1 MTEPVVPEGTNTT
14 FADYFKLNA
23 YIEDIL
29 DSFGYSYSFE
39 SCELPRKE
47 VNQEHLAELRA
58 RLLAVLPHVGLANE
72 TARREV
78 LIAPLLMETVR
89 ETGASIKFEFPLVVE
104 ERLKGT
110 LDYFLRAKQR
120 LLVVEAK
127 QGDLEKGFKQLA
139 VELVALDRWVES
151 STEPRFYGA
160 VSIGTAWQFG
170 FVERAEKRIVADFNT
185 YTVPRD
191 IENVVRILV
200 ALLSD

>member
-1 MTEPVVPEGTNTT
+1 MKEPIIPEGTSTT
-14 FADYFKLNA
+14 FADYFKINA
-23 YIEDIL
+23 YVEDIL

-39 SCELPRKE
+39 GCELPRKE
-47 VNQEHLAELRA
+47 VNQEHLAELKS

-72 TARREV
+72 IARREV
-78 LIAPLLMETVR
+78 LIAPLLLETVR
-89 ETGASIKFEFPLVVE
+89 ETGASIRFEFPLAVE

-110 LDYFLRAKQR
+110 LDYFLRAKHN

-139 VELVALDRWVES
+139 VELVALDRWAEDS
-151 STEPRFYGA
+151 REPRFYGA
-160 VSIGTAWQFG
+160 VSEGTAWQFG

-191 IENVVRILV
+191 LEDVVRILV